1 MKNLF
6 ILLTV
11 PVMVFCNF
19 LQTKLLNNND
29 VGKETF
35 HLKGSDKIVYL
46 FFKVEKNTS
55 NTEKIILEDKK
66 MVSGKLKSNPV
77 FDEEELKVGDFVI
90 SLTDTRG
97 KEVVKQIVEDP
108 LNPVMEVYEDTISR
122 NKVSLQNAEFSI
134 RYVHS
139 ENIQMVKI
147 EKVTNTGRQLLFT
160 QKL

>member
-1 MKNLF
+1 MIRSF
-6 ILLTV
+6 I
-11 PVMVFCNF
+11 C
-19 LQTKLLNNND
+19 
-29 VGKETF
+29 
-35 HLKGSDKIVYL
+35 
-46 FFKVEKNTS
+46 FKVEKNTS